1 MKLLRKI
8 FLPFNLVYF
17 LIVFTRNKLFDC
29 SALKSISFDFPVIGV
44 GNLSIGGTGKTPMI
58 EYLVRILVNEYK
70 IAVLSRGYGR
80 KSNGFVMSGDSVSSE
95 IIGDEP
101 YQIKNKFPEIIV
113 AVNNDRKAGID
124 LLKKYNPNLDVV
136 LLDDSFQHR
145 KVKPG
150 LSILLTCYK
159 DLYCDDILLPAG
171 NLREPISGANRAQI
185 IVVTKCPKILSDFE
199 KKEVFKRLNIKN
211 HQKLFFSSI
220 VYDDH
225 IKSFDNTKSI
235 DYLKNKKFT
244 LVTGIAN
251 AEPLLNYLDVL
262 GLHYE
267 HLEFPD
273 HHKFTKNQLRL
284 ISSKTIVLTTEKDFT
299 RLNSVKN
306 NSIYYIPIKIEI
318 DNSVEFI
325 NSIKDFTKNC
335 IN

>member
-17 LIVFTRNKLFDC
+17 LVVFLRNKLFDC
-29 SALKSISFDFPVIGV
+29 NLLESMSFDFPVIGV

-58 EYLVRILVNEYK
+58 EYLVRILMAEYK

-101 YQIKNKFPEIIV
+101 YQIKNKFPDIIV
-113 AVNNDRKAGID
+113 AVNNDRKAGIE
-124 LLKKYNPNLDVV
+124 LLKKNNSNLEVV

-145 KVKPG
+145 KVNPG
-150 LSILLTCYK
+150 LSILLTCYR

-199 KKEVFKRLNIKN
+199 KKKVYERLNIKN

-220 VYDDH
+220 VYDDQ
-225 IKSFDNTKSI
+225 IKSFNNTKSI
-235 DYLKNKKFT
+235 NYLKNKKFT

-251 AEPLLNYLDVL
+251 AEPLLNYLDIL
-262 GLHYE
+262 ELDYE
-267 HLEFPD
+267 HLEFSD
-273 HHKFTKNQLRL
+273 HHKFTKSELRL
-284 ISSKTIVLTTEKDFT
+284 ISLRPIVLTTEKDFT

-318 DNSVEFI
+318 DNSSEFI
-325 NSIKDFTKNC
+325 NSIKDFTKNYL
-335 IN
+335 N

>member
-29 SALKSISFDFPVIGV
+29 SALKSMSFDFPVIGV

-58 EYLVRILVNEYK
+58 EYLVRILVTEYK

-80 KSNGFVMSGDSVSSE
+80 KSNGFVMSGDPVSSE

-150 LSILLTCYK
+150 LSILLTCYR
-159 DLYCDDILLPAG
+159 DL
-171 NLREPISGANRAQI
+171 LRRYFVASW
-185 IVVTKCPKILSDFE
+185 
-199 KKEVFKRLNIKN
+199 
-211 HQKLFFSSI
+211 
-220 VYDDH
+220 
-225 IKSFDNTKSI
+225 
-235 DYLKNKKFT
+235 
-244 LVTGIAN
+244 
-251 AEPLLNYLDVL
+251 
-262 GLHYE
+262 
-267 HLEFPD
+267 
-273 HHKFTKNQLRL
+273 
-284 ISSKTIVLTTEKDFT
+284 
-299 RLNSVKN
+299 
-306 NSIYYIPIKIEI
+306 
-318 DNSVEFI
+318 
-325 NSIKDFTKNC
+325 
-335 IN
+335 